1 MSSWLVH
8 LVVFVIGALTAHAQV
23 EFYIRESSKADT
35 VIAFGVTRPGE
46 PIVDSFQV
54 RNASSSEVKI
64 TATRLDLTGATS
76 AVVVEFDTIFS
87 NEETVK
93 SGTTLTFK
101 VVYRAGGVFPV
112 DSLAEIR
119 LVLRAIDVASAN
131 QVASQTFVLRGL
143 KTNKALGSLQRRI
156 RFDSVYVNP
165 TPVPATTYAVQSL
178 LQRRLQI
185 RSQRVRLRTSS
196 LGFSEVFVDTMA
208 AVEFAERGRVEWPM
222 RYLPQDMGADTA
234 EFVVSYV
241 NSDIV
246 ADTTLTT
253 TITGIGI
260 RQSLELGQVRVT
272 DGTGDVS
279 VIADTIS
286 VSNVLAAS
294 EKATITVPLVNAGNI
309 DIHVDSVRIIAESGT
324 VAFVLRESITNVG
337 VGRTE
342 TLKIEFA
349 PDRKA
354 IFQARIEVFTDL
366 ARRAV
371 RGVPPMAAKHVFSMR
386 GSSRSHF
393 EVQPESVDYGVV
405 LISRGCDVVETEQF
419 AITNRGPVDV
429 RIDSIHFNQP
439 DVGLT
444 FTPSTFLLPAGSTRT
459 VQAAFVPQGRGR
471 ITGDVLLYTSGRERV
486 RPLALTADVQNASS
500 LLLQLTESVSARPG
514 SIVEMPVRVV
524 SGSPVGAQTGTL
536 SLEYD
541 PSVTELVGIRRELT
555 ACQNA
560 VVTDV
565 PSIGGRRIVIQDQQG
580 LLDRDTLLIL
590 QLRLFLGDS
599 VASVITFNEDSSRLG
614 TNACDDLLSLFVS
627 PGSVRIDS
635 VCGLS
640 YKTAV
645 SGLKTFRAGI
655 LPNPAGDA
663 ATVAVM
669 AKPGSIVTVDI
680 LDALGRP
687 CAEPRQLVCSEPLST
702 ILIDV
707 SALPPAA
714 YAVVVRMAGAF
725 QTIPLVVRR

>member
-1 MSSWLVH
+1 MRSWLVH
-8 LVVFVIGALTAHAQV
+8 LIVFVIGALAAHAQV
-23 EFYIRESSKADT
+23 DFFIRESSKSDT

-54 RNASSSEVKI
+54 RNTSASEVKI
-64 TATRLDLTGATS
+64 TATRLDLAGATS
-76 AVVVEFDTIFS
+76 AVVIEFDTIFS

-93 SGTTLTFK
+93 PGTTLTFK

-119 LVLRAIDVASAN
+119 LVLRALDVASGS
-131 QVASQTFVLRGL
+131 QVKSQTFILRGL
-143 KTNKALGSLQRRI
+143 KTNRALGSLQRRI

-165 TPVPATTYAVQSL
+165 TPVPSTRYTVQSL
-178 LQRRLQI
+178 LPRRLQI
-185 RSQRVRLRTSS
+185 RSQRLRLRTSS
-196 LGFSEVFVDTMA
+196 LGLSEVLVDTMA
-208 AVEFAERGRVEWPM
+208 AVEFAERGRVEWPV

-234 EFVVSYV
+234 EFIVSYV
-241 NSDIV
+241 NSDLV

-253 TITGIGI
+253 MISGIGI

-272 DGTGDVS
+272 DGAGEVS
-279 VIADTIS
+279 VVADTVS
-286 VSNVLAAS
+286 VSNVLAAAETS
-294 EKATITVPLVNAGNI
+294 TITVPLINTGNI
-309 DIHVDSVRIIAESGT
+309 DVYVDSVRIITESGT
-324 VAFVLRESITNVG
+324 VAFILREPITTVG

-342 TLKIEFA
+342 TLQIEFA

-354 IFQARIEVFTDL
+354 YFQARIEVFTDL

-371 RGVPPMAAKHVFSMR
+371 RGVPPSAAKHVFPIR
-386 GSSRSHF
+386 GSSRSNL
-393 EVQPESVDYGVV
+393 EVQPEIVDYGVV
-405 LISRGCDVVETEQF
+405 LIASGCDVVEAEEF

-429 RIDSIHFNQP
+429 RIDSIRFNQP

-444 FTPSTFLLPAGSTRT
+444 FTPSTFLLPVGSTRT
-459 VQAAFVPQGRGR
+459 VQSVFTPKARGR
-471 ITGDVLLYTSGRERV
+471 IAGDIVLYTSGRERV
-486 RPLALTADVQNASS
+486 RPVALTTDVQNAGSVF
-500 LLLQLTESVSARPG
+500 LTLTESVSGRPG
-514 SIVEMPVRVV
+514 SIVEMPVRVG
-524 SGSPVGAQTGTL
+524 SGSAVGAQRGSL
-536 SLEYD
+536 LLEYD
-541 PSVTELVGIRRELT
+541 PSVVELVGIRRELT

-560 VVTDV
+560 AVTDV
-565 PSIGGRRIVIQDQQG
+565 PSNSGRRIVLQDPQG

-599 VASVITFNEDSSRLG
+599 VASAITFNQDSSRLG
-614 TNACDDLLSLFVS
+614 TNACNDLLPMSFR

-645 SGLKTFRAGI
+645 GGLKTFRAGI

-669 AKPGSIVTVDI
+669 ASPGSSVTIDI

-687 CAEPRQLVCSEPLST
+687 CVEARQVVCSEPLST
-702 ILIDV
+702 IPIDV

-714 YAVVVRMAGAF
+714 YAVVVRMADAF